1 METGLQSY
9 RGGGVMAKIE
19 GWHRRQA
26 MVLAGQLPESIV
38 DARLVLQAVGE
49 LLDGFLNEPD
59 PTKKP
64 APVIALI
71 GRNDCA

>member
-1 METGLQSY
+1 
-9 RGGGVMAKIE
+9 MAKFE

-49 LLDGFLNEPD
+49 LLDGF
-59 PTKKP
+59 
-64 APVIALI
+64 
-71 GRNDCA
+71 